1 MIGSHN
7 SWSYLKPTKWWMR
20 LFAFTTKCQTY
31 DIKTQYND
39 YGVRMFDL
47 RIRFNEDGSPIIC
60 HGLTE
65 YEYDITDLYSDLNW
79 LDSQEDV
86 TIRYLLELRGNYCN
100 TEEWQREQFI
110 KFYENAKFLY
120 RKLNWAEGRDLPDFD
135 RLIFDI
141 PEVNIVEKYSSV
153 CLPKIIDDWWPWLY
167 AKLHNK
173 KNKEKYE
180 NESCYLLIDYVNI

>member
-20 LFAFTTKCQTY
+20 LFAFTAKCQTY

-47 RIRFNEDGSPIIC
+47 RIRFDENGSPIIC

-65 YEYDITDLYSDLNW
+65 YKYDITDLYSDLNW

-110 KFYENAKFLY
+110 KFYENTKFLY

-180 NESCYLLIDYVNI
+180 NDNCYLLIDYVNI